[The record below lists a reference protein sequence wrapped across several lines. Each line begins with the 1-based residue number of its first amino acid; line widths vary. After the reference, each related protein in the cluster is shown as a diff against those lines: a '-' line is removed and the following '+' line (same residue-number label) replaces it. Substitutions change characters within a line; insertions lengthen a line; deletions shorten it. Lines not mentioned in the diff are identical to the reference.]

1 MKRISMKTNSIRLLP
16 FVLAVLV
23 PGLVACTSSAKRGGG
38 KLAWVNIEGHSRPE
52 IQQAVEQVLKKNGFD
67 LVTGGPEMVFDRK
80 AGGMKTLAY
89 SSLSGKGVYSRVKIT
104 IDNDGVGG
112 HVVGLNAYVVRDRGD
127 PVFEDEQKLL
137 TFSKGEY
144 QELLNQVQQ
153 QLTP

>member
-1 MKRISMKTNSIRLLP
+1 MNTPTIPLLTVVLAALLP
-16 FVLAVLV
+16 
-23 PGLVACTSSAKRGGG
+23 GLTACTSTAKRGGG

-52 IQQAVEQVLKKNGFD
+52 IQEAVEKVLEKNGFD
-67 LVTGGPEMVFDRK
+67 LVTGGPQMVFDRQ
-80 AGGMKTLAY
+80 AGGVKTLAY

-127 PVFEDEQKLL
+127 PIFEDEQKLL

-144 QELLNQVQQ
+144 QDMLDQVKQ